1 MERIIRFFSELLTDF
16 DQKLTLEQ
24 EHTFVKI
31 NYVFFQISNKGWNKY
46 PKKLRILADISKN
59 NQRHIFYEY

>member
-1 MERIIRFFSELLTDF
+1 MEKKTRFSTELLMNIN
-16 DQKLTLEQ
+16 QKLTLEQ

-46 PKKLRILADISKN
+46 LKKPRI
-59 NQRHIFYEY
+59 

>member
-31 NYVFFQISNKGWNKY
+31 NYVFFQISNKVMNKY
-46 PKKLRILADISKN
+46 PKKPSI
-59 NQRHIFYEY
+59 